1 MFDRKKQLSW
11 AKLKVGIVI
20 TLALLIVFLVIIF
33 SGGIKSL
40 LQRQETVKILIA
52 DVKGLRAGAS
62 VRVAGV
68 DVGNVEEIKLHE
80 KYGTIV
86 TVSINKDVINF
97 LRKDAKASVQTIGLL
112 GDKYVEIWPGKSQ
125 DLFDKSR
132 FMEGY
137 SQTEIKE
144 IIGVASNAL
153 VQMDRLIEKINTLIS
168 DIQES
173 KGTVY
178 RFLKDPTLYNNFNSL
193 VSELKITT
201 NEIRSGSLGMISRDR
216 EIYQKLTT
224 ILSNLEKISN
234 KLNSSEGSLARL
246 INEPE
251 LYENLLSSSQK
262 IDRLLREIENSEGTL
277 TLLLKDKQTA
287 SDLKQTIQELKSL
300 LEEIKKDPKKFF
312 KFSVF

>member
-20 TLALLIVFLVIIF
+20 SLAFSIVFFVIIF

-40 LQRQETVKILIA
+40 FQRQETVKILIP
-52 DVKGLRAGAS
+52 DVKGLRAGAP

-68 DVGNVEEIKLHE
+68 EVGNVEEIKLDE

-86 TVSINKDVINF
+86 TVSINKDVFNF

-125 DLFDKSR
+125 DLFDKSQ

-137 SQTEIKE
+137 SQIEIKE

-178 RFLKDPTLYNNFNSL
+178 SFIKDPTLYNNLTSL

-201 NEIRSGSLGMISRDR
+201 NEIRSGSLGMISRDK
-216 EIYQKLTT
+216 EIYHKLNN

-234 KLNSSEGSLARL
+234 KINTSEGSLSRL

-251 LYENLLSSSQK
+251 LYENLLSLSQK
-262 IDRLLREIENSEGTL
+262 IDRLLGQIENSEGTL
-277 TLLLKDKQTA
+277 ALLLRDKQTA
-287 SDLKQTIQELKSL
+287 SDLKQTIQELRSL

-312 KFSVF
+312 KFSIF